1 MISLNCQVW
10 NKEQEKI
17 AKIQEEMKSDEKVW
31 RNVSSFENA
40 TLRLNLIA
48 HSLKCNDCRA
58 ILSKSVYTSTGG
70 AK

>member
-1 MISLNCQVW
+1 MIPIKLPCAVW

-17 AKIQEEMKSDEKVW
+17 EKAQEEMKSDEKVW

-58 ILSKSVYTSTGG
+58 NLQG